1 MIIDADDDDDNDQYQ
16 SDLVRIALNMAYI
29 RKSDAA
35 KMTFDSKSVMKMKAD
50 NGEEYNGVLH

>member
-1 MIIDADDDDDNDQYQ
+1 MIIDADDDDENDQYQ

-29 RKSDAA
+29 RKTDAA

-50 NGEEYNGVLH
+50 IGEQ